1 MRMSDC
7 SSEVGCSDLWV
18 AIRQPHRVGVGP
30 DITAQQRELVDAS
43 EAKSADTSTLAIL
56 WSTIGISALV
66 VLVLGGIWL
75 GVFTPTEGAG
85 VGATLALVLALVR
98 GMRRKEM
105 IEAIISVDR
114 KSVV

>member
-30 DITAQQRELVDAS
+30 DITAQQRELVEAS

-85 VGATLALVLALVR
+85 VGATLALVLEIGRASCGERVC
-98 GMRRKEM
+98 EY
-105 IEAIISVDR
+105 V
-114 KSVV
+114 